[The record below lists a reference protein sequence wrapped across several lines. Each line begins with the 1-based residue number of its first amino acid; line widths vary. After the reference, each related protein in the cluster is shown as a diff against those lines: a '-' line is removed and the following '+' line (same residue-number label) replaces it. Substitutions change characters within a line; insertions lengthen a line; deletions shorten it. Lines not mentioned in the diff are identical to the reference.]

1 MRSKTA
7 DPTDGQRRPRRG
19 REKWVRRWGRIERD
33 DLEALVAELEGGDEV
48 DEMAAASA
56 AWLDAISKVSGAILC
71 GATLVTETY
80 LVGPL
85 PTGEELAKF
94 GCKSVRDGRM
104 IEVFQAFDEGGLD
117 ERGPYAV
124 THRERDWSAFGAAR
138 AFVDSVGPKNAM
150 LALQALHE
158 AKTAQRPAARP
169 RPPVVIEVV
178 RA

>member
-1 MRSKTA
+1 M
-7 DPTDGQRRPRRG
+7 
-19 REKWVRRWGRIERD
+19 
-33 DLEALVAELEGGDEV
+33 AELEGGGEE

-117 ERGPYAV
+117 DRGPYAV

-138 AFVDSVGPKNAM
+138 AFVDSVGPKNAVR
-150 LALQALHE
+150 ALEAWHE
-158 AKTAQRPAARP
+158 AKTGQRNAARP

>member
-7 DPTDGQRRPRRG
+7 DTTDGQPRPRRG

-48 DEMAAASA
+48 EESTAASV
-56 AWLDAISKVSGAILC
+56 AWLDAISRVAGAILC
-71 GATLVTETY
+71 GGSLVTETY

-85 PTGEELAKF
+85 PTGEDPAKF

-150 LALQALHE
+150 LALKVWTE
-158 AKTAQRPAARP
+158 AKTAQRNATRP

>member
-1 MRSKTA
+1 M
-7 DPTDGQRRPRRG
+7 
-19 REKWVRRWGRIERD
+19 
-33 DLEALVAELEGGDEV
+33 AELEGGDEV
-48 DEMAAASA
+48 EETVAASA
-56 AWLDAISKVSGAILC
+56 AWLDAISRVAGAILC
-71 GATLVTETY
+71 GANLVTETY

-85 PTGEELAKF
+85 PTGEDPAKF

-138 AFVDSVGPKNAM
+138 AFVDSVGPKNAL
-150 LALQALHE
+150 LALQAWTE
-158 AKTAQRPAARP
+158 AKTGQRTAPRARP
-169 RPPVVIEVV
+169 PFVIEVV